1 LKESVSSYLFL
12 KDLKIGF
19 VNRIKRTLFL
29 MCEEDKLSK
38 KLIEEMAKVE
48 FTRMRPYNLVY
59 TKVILKVLKL
69 LPKIFLKLKK
79 N

>member
-1 LKESVSSYLFL
+1 
-12 KDLKIGF
+12 
-19 VNRIKRTLFL
+19 

-69 LPKIFLKLKK
+69 LPKMFLKLKE